1 MELDNDKGF
10 INNDKILNQI
20 ADKVFQKIMDRFGD
34 IYPLNILSNEEEIIA
49 SELARLYTV
58 LSMLEDKEEY
68 IKAKIIHNKIQRLE
82 NKFKKL

>member
-49 SELARLYTV
+49 SELAR
-58 LSMLEDKEEY
+58 
-68 IKAKIIHNKIQRLE
+68 
-82 NKFKKL
+82 

>member
-1 MELDNDKGF
+1 MDNNNDF
-10 INNDKILNQI
+10 INNDKILNEL
-20 ADKVFQKIMDRFGD
+20 ADKVFQRILDRFSD

-58 LSMLEDKEEY
+58 LSMLEEKEEY
-68 IKAKIIHNKIQRLE
+68 LKAKIIHNKIQRLE